1 MTKHLCFLFLCIL
14 STGCSS
20 SFSEKHYFKS
30 ADAQGHPINY
40 YRISVSG
47 NTFLSSSR
55 YLSGYFDEKAVD
67 AYFDQIVQPEKAL
80 FRDQAST
87 DGGSVQP
94 LSADLK
100 NRKLVLLLSSNSDV
114 IAQQIGQFANNQT
127 VMADLTRLVYR
138 DNIKEARE
146 AQIASDLQQARG
158 KALADIGTSIITGL
172 AENADKLTAETNL
185 LFYAN
190 RLASEFG
197 NMTSF
202 KTLDE
207 ARIWLDYNRTHIMEG
222 R

>member
-1 MTKHLCFLFLCIL
+1 MKKHLGFIFLCIV

-30 ADAQGHPINY
+30 ADAQGNPINY
-40 YRISVSG
+40 FRVSVSG

-67 AYFDQIVQPEKAL
+67 SYFDQIAQPDKAL
-80 FRDQAST
+80 FKDQASA
-87 DGGSVQP
+87 DGGNVQP
-94 LSADLK
+94 LSGNLK
-100 NRKLVLLLSSNSDV
+100 NRKLVLLLSSNSDA
-114 IAQQIGQFANNQT
+114 ISQQIGQFANNQAI
-127 VMADLTRLVYR
+127 MADLTRLVYR

-146 AQIASDLQQARG
+146 AQTSAELQQARG
-158 KALADIGTSIITGL
+158 QALADIGTAIITGL
-172 AENADKLTAETNL
+172 DENTNKSTAVTNL

-207 ARIWLDYNRTHIMEG
+207 AKTWLDYNRTHIMEK

>member
-1 MTKHLCFLFLCIL
+1 MKKHLCFLLLCVV

-20 SFSEKHYFKS
+20 SFSEMHYFKS
-30 ADAQGHPINY
+30 ADAQGNPINY

-67 AYFDQIVQPEKAL
+67 SYFDQIVQPEKAL
-80 FRDQAST
+80 FRDQTST
-87 DGGSVQP
+87 DGGNVQP
-94 LSADLK
+94 LSANLK
-100 NRKLVLLLSSNSDV
+100 NRKLVLLLSSNSDT
-114 IAQQIGQFANNQT
+114 IAQQIGQFANNQAI
-127 VMADLTRLVYR
+127 MADLTRLVYR

-146 AQIASDLQQARG
+146 AQTSSELQQARG
-158 KALADIGTSIITGL
+158 QALADIGASIISGL
-172 AENADKLTAETNL
+172 ADDADEPTARTNL

-197 NMTSF
+197 NTTTF
-202 KTLDE
+202 KDLNE
-207 ARIWLDYNRTHIMEG
+207 ATTWLDYNRAHIMEK

>member
-1 MTKHLCFLFLCIL
+1 MRKYLCFLCLCIAV
-14 STGCSS
+14 TGCSS

-67 AYFDQIVQPEKAL
+67 AYFDQMAQPEKAL
-80 FRDQAST
+80 FKEQAGT
-87 DGGSVQP
+87 DGGTVQP
-94 LSADLK
+94 LSSSLK
-100 NRKLVLLLSSNSDV
+100 NRKLVLLLSSNSDT
-114 IAQQIGQFANNQT
+114 IAQQIGQFANNQA

-138 DNIKEARE
+138 DNIREARE
-146 AQIASDLQQARG
+146 AQISADLQQARG
-158 KALADIGTSIITGL
+158 KALTDIGNAIIGGL
-172 AENADKLTAETNL
+172 EDNADKTTVETNF

-207 ARIWLDYNRTHIMEG
+207 ARTWLDYNRARIMEG

>member
-1 MTKHLCFLFLCIL
+1 MKKHLCFLLL
-14 STGCSS
+14 YVVSTGCSS

-30 ADAQGHPINY
+30 ADAQGNPINY
-40 YRISVSG
+40 FRVSVSG

-67 AYFDQIVQPEKAL
+67 SYFDQIAQPDKAL
-80 FRDQAST
+80 FKDQASA
-87 DGGSVQP
+87 DGGNVQP
-94 LSADLK
+94 LNGNLK
-100 NRKLVLLLSSNSDV
+100 NRKLVLLLSSNSDA
-114 IAQQIGQFANNQT
+114 ISQQIGQFANNQAI
-127 VMADLTRLVYR
+127 MADLTRLVYR

-146 AQIASDLQQARG
+146 AQTSSELQQARG
-158 KALADIGTSIITGL
+158 KALADIGTAIITGL
-172 AENADKLTAETNL
+172 DENTDESTAVTNL

-207 ARIWLDYNRTHIMEG
+207 AKTWLDYNRTHIMEK